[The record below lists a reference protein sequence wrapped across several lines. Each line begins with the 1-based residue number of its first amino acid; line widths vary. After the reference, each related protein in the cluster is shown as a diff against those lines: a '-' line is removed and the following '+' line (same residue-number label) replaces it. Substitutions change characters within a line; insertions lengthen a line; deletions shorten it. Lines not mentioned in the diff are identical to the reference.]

1 MTQTRLFITWALHS
15 PVTDPVAARLILE
28 KMADAT
34 RVVFSDKYLSQMLR
48 FGQKL
53 YGMEAGARGNAD
65 SISKAT
71 WVDILKPRKADAVDS
86 FYGSDKGNNTGS
98 SYLYDTYETHVE
110 RVQVDAGM
118 EIGPKRKHPHM
129 HVLLTVDHWSYL
141 QLDTWHMS
149 SLFEEMFRGVGEWG
163 TKFKL
168 LDASG
173 LPLYT
178 DQEFPY
184 MNVKLYPQDNWQEI
198 LANYV
203 RKSANLTGI
212 VARLG
217 AGGARD

>member
-1 MTQTRLFITWALHS
+1 
-15 PVTDPVAARLILE
+15 
-28 KMADAT
+28 
-34 RVVFSDKYLSQMLR
+34 MLR

-71 WVDILKPRKADAVDS
+71 WVDVLKPRKADAVDS

-129 HVLLTVDHWSYL
+129 HVLLTVDHWSYV

-212 VARLG
+212 VARSG